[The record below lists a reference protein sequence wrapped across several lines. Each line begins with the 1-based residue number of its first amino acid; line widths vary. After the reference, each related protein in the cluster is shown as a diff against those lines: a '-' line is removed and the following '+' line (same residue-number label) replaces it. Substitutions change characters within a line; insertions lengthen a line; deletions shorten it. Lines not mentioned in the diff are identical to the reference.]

1 MRGISPFPVGKR
13 GRALERRPFSRAACA
28 RGPAFLLKNVIISFP
43 FPFNMYVY
51 TFYACVRTHMQCA
64 HSRKPQA
71 VQRAP
76 VARLPGR
83 APCRWPCSCGRVR
96 FVFAPTVSRGL
107 PCQRAHLPRSRH
119 ADSVVSR
126 GTRPRERARRRLCVS
141 LGAGPAGS
149 VCDPG
154 SGAAGL
160 GAPYQPLARLPGS
173 PQRVRVPARVPRAR
187 PLFPPSPRPHVSAL
201 YRGHLHLNLFTL
213 SMFFD
218 RKSFKFEI
226 VDSSKN
232 KSPG

>member
-1 MRGISPFPVGKR
+1 MQLQLRPGPLCLRTHSVEGSPLPA
-13 GRALERRPFSRAACA
+13 RASA
-28 RGPAFLLKNVIISFP
+28 SFP
-43 FPFNMYVY
+43 
-51 TFYACVRTHMQCA
+51 
-64 HSRKPQA
+64 
-71 VQRAP
+71 
-76 VARLPGR
+76 
-83 APCRWPCSCGRVR
+83 
-96 FVFAPTVSRGL
+96 SRG
-107 PCQRAHLPRSRH
+107 QRRVAWDASP
-119 ADSVVSR
+119 
-126 GTRPRERARRRLCVS
+126 
-141 LGAGPAGS
+141 GAGPAGS

-173 PQRVRVPARVPRAR
+173 PQRVRAPARVPRAR

>member
-1 MRGISPFPVGKR
+1 MGKR

-107 PCQRAHLPRSRH
+107 PDQRARPPRSRH
-119 ADSVVSR
+119 ADGVAWDASPGVGLAGS
-126 GTRPRERARRRLCVS
+126 LCV
-141 LGAGPAGS
+141 
-149 VCDPG
+149 PG

-173 PQRVRVPARVPRAR
+173 PQRPSACGRRPVCPGRGRSFRPVRGLTCLPCTGVICIWICLHSACF
-187 PLFPPSPRPHVSAL
+187 LIESPSSLR
-201 YRGHLHLNLFTL
+201 
-213 SMFFD
+213 
-218 RKSFKFEI
+218 
-226 VDSSKN
+226 
-232 KSPG
+232 

>member
-1 MRGISPFPVGKR
+1 MCGISPFPVGKR

-71 VQRAP
+71 VQRAS
-76 VARLPGR
+76 VARLLGR
-83 APCRWPCSCGRVR
+83 APCRWPCSCSCGRVR

-107 PCQRAHLPRSRH
+107 RDQRAHLPRSRH
-119 ADSVVSR
+119 ADGVAWDAS
-126 GTRPRERARRRLCVS
+126 P
-141 LGAGPAGS
+141 GAGPAGS
-149 VCDPG
+149 VCVPG

-173 PQRVRVPARVPRAR
+173 PQRVRAPARVPRAR